1 MEAFRGFLSGPAL
14 RNLDLAEQ
22 EVSPSTLANAAV
34 GSLTAELVENTQAS
48 TSSSNATADTAAKA
62 KVRDNEMVTG
72 DSASA
77 QVRSNL
83 NLDPFAVDR
92 IMASLDDFSPLR
104 RHYK

>member
-1 MEAFRGFLSGPAL
+1 
-14 RNLDLAEQ
+14 
-22 EVSPSTLANAAV
+22 
-34 GSLTAELVENTQAS
+34 
-48 TSSSNATADTAAKA
+48 
-62 KVRDNEMVTG
+62 MVTG

-104 RHYK
+104 TATISEAGMGTEALASVPIMPAS